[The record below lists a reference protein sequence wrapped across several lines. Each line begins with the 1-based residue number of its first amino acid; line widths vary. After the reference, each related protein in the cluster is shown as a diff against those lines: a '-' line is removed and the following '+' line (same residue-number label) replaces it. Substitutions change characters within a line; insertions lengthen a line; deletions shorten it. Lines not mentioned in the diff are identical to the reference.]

1 VRVTALGGDRY
12 RIDYIGAVTGT
23 YDLLP
28 AIERADGRAP
38 EGLDAGTGSLSV
50 EIFSQLPPNA
60 GTDVFGLSA
69 PGFNFSAHYTT
80 ALWTLGA
87 LWTAVPAFF
96 LIRRAMRRTP
106 PAAPVVAPRE
116 PTTAELLF
124 AAVDAARTREL
135 TADERGQLEL
145 RLLQILRRGA
155 PEGDVAAAI
164 TALRADQ
171 RTAAVVRAVDAASPA
186 TLAAEAAAA
195 AALSVVV
202 AALGVTKL
210 SVVVGVTK
218 LRRLELGRPV
228 AVGAEA
234 AAADASTVTAAAAL
248 SYGASGVPLADLLH
262 QAPAPQ
268 AAAKAAG
275 LTTRFTGHSLRAGLV
290 TAAFNAGV
298 QEADIMRLTGHKSV
312 VTLRRYR
319 RTVDAW
325 QGNAA
330 APVLAAIR

>member
-1 VRVTALGGDRY
+1 MRPVHRAIHAVVSLALLCAFAPAVRAQSDETRAVARAARGSVGSIEVTYRDAPLRAKALRDANAPVLVRVTALGGDRY

-28 AIERADGRAP
+28 AIERADGRVP

-87 LWTAVPAFF
+87 LWTAIPAFF

-106 PAAPVVAPRE
+106 HAAPVAPPRE

-171 RTAAVVRAVDAASPA
+171 RTAATVRAVESWLHAPEGGDRTRALAELDA
-186 TLAAEAAAA
+186 
-195 AALSVVV
+195 
-202 AALGVTKL
+202 
-210 SVVVGVTK
+210 
-218 LRRLELGRPV
+218 LR
-228 AVGAEA
+228 AKSS
-234 AAADASTVTAAAAL
+234 D
-248 SYGASGVPLADLLH
+248 
-262 QAPAPQ
+262 APA
-268 AAAKAAG
+268 AG
-275 LTTRFTGHSLRAGLV
+275 G
-290 TAAFNAGV
+290 
-298 QEADIMRLTGHKSV
+298 
-312 VTLRRYR
+312 
-319 RTVDAW
+319 
-325 QGNAA
+325 
-330 APVLAAIR
+330 AP

>member
-1 VRVTALGGDRY
+1 MRPVHRAIPAVVSLALLCAFAPAARAQSGETRAVARAARGSVGSIEVTYRDAPLRAKALRDANAPVLVRVTALGGDRY

-38 EGLDAGTGSLSV
+38 EGLDRGMGSLSV

-87 LWTAVPAFF
+87 LWTAIPAFF

-106 PAAPVVAPRE
+106 HAAPVVPPRE

-155 PEGDVAAAI
+155 PDGDVAAAI

-171 RTAAVVRAVDAASPA
+171 RTGAVVRAVESWLHAPEGGGAARALAELDA
-186 TLAAEAAAA
+186 
-195 AALSVVV
+195 
-202 AALGVTKL
+202 
-210 SVVVGVTK
+210 
-218 LRRLELGRPV
+218 LR
-228 AVGAEA
+228 AKSS
-234 AAADASTVTAAAAL
+234 D
-248 SYGASGVPLADLLH
+248 
-262 QAPAPQ
+262 APA
-268 AAAKAAG
+268 AG
-275 LTTRFTGHSLRAGLV
+275 G
-290 TAAFNAGV
+290 
-298 QEADIMRLTGHKSV
+298 
-312 VTLRRYR
+312 
-319 RTVDAW
+319 
-325 QGNAA
+325 
-330 APVLAAIR
+330 AP

>member
-1 VRVTALGGDRY
+1 MRPVHRAISALLSLALLCAFAPAVRAQSGETRAIARAARGSVGSIEVTYRDAPLRAKALRDANAPVLVRVTALGDDRY

-28 AIERADGRAP
+28 AIERADGRVP

-171 RTAAVVRAVDAASPA
+171 RTAATVRAVESWLHAPEGGDRTRALAELDA
-186 TLAAEAAAA
+186 
-195 AALSVVV
+195 
-202 AALGVTKL
+202 
-210 SVVVGVTK
+210 
-218 LRRLELGRPV
+218 LRARSS
-228 AVGAEA
+228 
-234 AAADASTVTAAAAL
+234 D
-248 SYGASGVPLADLLH
+248 
-262 QAPAPQ
+262 APA
-268 AAAKAAG
+268 AG
-275 LTTRFTGHSLRAGLV
+275 G
-290 TAAFNAGV
+290 
-298 QEADIMRLTGHKSV
+298 
-312 VTLRRYR
+312 
-319 RTVDAW
+319 
-325 QGNAA
+325 
-330 APVLAAIR
+330 AP

>member
-1 VRVTALGGDRY
+1 MKLPRRTMRVAAALAFACAVAAIAPAQSTETRAVARAARGAVGSIEVRYSDAPLRAKALRDANAPVLVRVTALGGDRY

-38 EGLDAGTGSLSV
+38 EGLDRGMGSLSV

-87 LWTAVPAFF
+87 LWTAIPAFF

-106 PAAPVVAPRE
+106 HAAPVVPPRE

-155 PEGDVAAAI
+155 PDGDVAAAI

-171 RTAAVVRAVDAASPA
+171 RTGAVVRAVESWLHAPESGGAARALAELDA
-186 TLAAEAAAA
+186 
-195 AALSVVV
+195 
-202 AALGVTKL
+202 
-210 SVVVGVTK
+210 
-218 LRRLELGRPV
+218 LR
-228 AVGAEA
+228 AKSS
-234 AAADASTVTAAAAL
+234 D
-248 SYGASGVPLADLLH
+248 
-262 QAPAPQ
+262 APA
-268 AAAKAAG
+268 AG
-275 LTTRFTGHSLRAGLV
+275 G
-290 TAAFNAGV
+290 
-298 QEADIMRLTGHKSV
+298 
-312 VTLRRYR
+312 
-319 RTVDAW
+319 
-325 QGNAA
+325 
-330 APVLAAIR
+330 AP